1 VPNPNDPPKGG
12 ARRVGVIVLVLLAA
26 AAGAILALR
35 RPPRAGTVSASAPRP
50 GELPRDPLAYV
61 PASART
67 LVVADLA
74 RLRSAPATR
83 GWFAEAGGAPSCQ
96 EAIARR
102 VRTVALVIPRLPPD
116 DFAFVAAGDLSPAD
130 LARCAPGAE
139 PVTREGFTLTAV
151 RSRRDGG
158 GVGGVVA
165 WTPQG
170 VVLVGSSTVV
180 DAMLDRAIDVA
191 RGHASQPALDP
202 LRPLVAP
209 EAAVWALHLADGNAP
224 PNDPLAAVSAGALS
238 VTVSDAVRADA
249 TLRCDDGAHARRL
262 EETLGR
268 VRNEAARELTDA
280 HLRAALEGAA
290 VSTEGAD
297 VRVRAALSAE
307 VTAAVGEAVSG
318 LARRAAGA
326 LGAP

>member
-1 VPNPNDPPKGG
+1 MPTPNDPPKGG

-35 RPPRAGTVSASAPRP
+35 RPPRATTGSALAPPP

-83 GWFAEAGGAPSCQ
+83 GWFAETGGAPSCQ

-158 GVGGVVA
+158 GGGVVA

-191 RGHASQPALDP
+191 RGHAPQPALDP

-238 VTVSDAVRADA
+238 VTVSDAIRADA

-268 VRNEAARELTDA
+268 MRGEVVRELTEPR
-280 HLRAALEGAA
+280 LRAALEGAA

>member
-1 VPNPNDPPKGG
+1 MPNPNDPPKGG
-12 ARRVGVIVLVLLAA
+12 ARRVGVIVMVLFAA

-35 RPPRAGTVSASAPRP
+35 RPPHASSGNPPPAPRP
-50 GELPRDPLAYV
+50 GELPRDPFAYV

-158 GVGGVVA
+158 AGGVVA

-170 VVLVGSSTVV
+170 VVLVGAAAVV

-238 VTVSDAVRADA
+238 VTVSDAIRADA

-262 EETLGR
+262 EEALGR
-268 VRNEAARELTDA
+268 MRSEAVRELTEP
-280 HLRAALEGAA
+280 HFRAAVEGAA
-290 VSTEGAD
+290 VSVEGAD